1 VTVQDKIR
9 ILERWK
15 KLFPIATLTRQSSL
29 VYRSFEIEIA
39 DARAKG
45 NSVKA
50 DSLDQDRHFELQE
63 YEEGI
68 SAIRTRR
75 LLAKSRRLYLYLP
88 DLKWERGAFGHS
100 FLEAESLSKLY
111 HSVREESSKRA
122 ELRLKLIG
130 ALTGI
135 IGALIGLAAV
145 LKK

>member
-1 VTVQDKIR
+1 MTLQDKIR
-9 ILERWK
+9 LLEHWK
-15 KLFPIATLTRQSSL
+15 KLFPIATLKWQSSL
-29 VYRSFEIEIA
+29 VYHSFENEIA
-39 DARAKG
+39 EARAEG
-45 NSVKA
+45 NSSKV
-50 DSLDQDRHFELQE
+50 DSLDQERHFELQE
-63 YEEGI
+63 YEDGI

-100 FLEAESLSKLY
+100 FLEAGSLSKLY
-111 HSVREESSKRA
+111 NSIREESSSRA
-122 ELRLKLIG
+122 ELRVKLIG